1 MSVPLCPYPEWVL
14 FLKLK
19 LKGRGR
25 RGGGPEHAPAGHAH
39 TAVAAA
45 R

>member
-19 LKGRGR
+19 LKVYTS
-25 RGGGPEHAPAGHAH
+25 PEISAEVTAPSSTLLSA
-39 TAVAAA
+39 
-45 R
+45 